1 MNSTQRTV
9 SDVMTQ
15 TVVAVSR
22 TAPYKEIVKTLA
34 DWNVSAMPVLEG
46 EGRVIGVV
54 SEADLLPKEEFKDHD
69 PTRFEQLRRIDDLVK
84 AGAATAGDLMSTPAI
99 TIHAN
104 ATVAEAARVMVHKGV
119 KRLPVV
125 DAEGMLTGIV
135 SRSDLLKVYL
145 RDDADIAQEVR
156 DEVIARLFRNRKPTV
171 EAHVAEGVV
180 TLSGSL
186 DDAALVP
193 LVARLVRA
201 VEGVVNVELQLTAP
215 TAEHR
220 IPEPP
225 VVGPQF

>member
-22 TAPYKEIVKTLA
+22 SAPYKEIARTLA
-34 DWNVSAMPVLEG
+34 EWKVSAVPVLEG

-54 SEADLLPKEEFKDHD
+54 SEADLLPKEEFKDSD
-69 PTRFEQLRRIDDLVK
+69 PARFDRLRRIDDLAK
-84 AGAATAGDLMSTPAI
+84 AAGSTAEDLMSTPAV
-99 TIHAN
+99 TIHAY
-104 ATVAEAARVMVHKGV
+104 ATVAEAARAMARKGV

-125 DAEGMLTGIV
+125 DEEGMLAGIV

-145 RDDADIAQEVR
+145 RDDEEIAREVR
-156 DEVIARLFRNRKPTV
+156 EEIVARLFRNQEPTV
-171 EAHVAEGVV
+171 EVHVTEGVV

-186 DDAALVP
+186 ADASMVP

-201 VEGVVNVELQLTAP
+201 VEGVVNVELRLTTPA
-215 TAEHR
+215 A
-220 IPEPP
+220 
-225 VVGPQF
+225 GPQA

>member
-22 TAPYKEIVKTLA
+22 SAPYKEIARTLA
-34 DWNVSAMPVLEG
+34 EWKVSAVPVLEG

-54 SEADLLPKEEFKDHD
+54 SEADLLPKEEFKDGD
-69 PTRFEQLRRIDDLVK
+69 PARFDRLRRIDDLAK
-84 AGAATAGDLMSTPAI
+84 AAGGTAEDLMSAPAV
-99 TIHAN
+99 TIHAY
-104 ATVAEAARVMVHKGV
+104 ATVAEAARAMARKGV

-125 DAEGMLTGIV
+125 DEQGMLAGIV

-145 RDDADIAQEVR
+145 RDDEDIAREVGE
-156 DEVIARLFRNRKPTV
+156 EVVARLFRNRKPTV
-171 EAHVAEGVV
+171 EVTVTEGVV

-186 DDAALVP
+186 ADTSMVP

-201 VEGVVNVELQLTAP
+201 VEGVVNVELRLTTPA
-215 TAEHR
+215 AGAGV
-220 IPEPP
+220 PEPP
-225 VVGPQF
+225 VDDPQA

>member
-22 TAPYKEIVKTLA
+22 SAPYKEIARTLA
-34 DWNVSAMPVLEG
+34 EWKVSAVPVLEG

-54 SEADLLPKEEFKDHD
+54 SEADLLPKEEFKDSD
-69 PTRFEQLRRIDDLVK
+69 PARFDRLRRIDDLAK
-84 AGAATAGDLMSTPAI
+84 AAGGTAEDLMSSPAV
-99 TIHAN
+99 TIHAY
-104 ATVAEAARVMVHKGV
+104 ATVAEAARAMARKGV

-125 DAEGMLTGIV
+125 DEQGMLAGIV

-145 RDDADIAQEVR
+145 RDDEDIAREVGE
-156 DEVIARLFRNRKPTV
+156 EVVARLFRNREPTV
-171 EAHVAEGVV
+171 EVTVTEGVV

-186 DDAALVP
+186 ADTSMVP

-201 VEGVVNVELQLTAP
+201 VEGVVNVELRLTAP
-215 TAEHR
+215 AAGPGA
-220 IPEPP
+220 PEPP
-225 VVGPQF
+225 VGDPQA

>member
-22 TAPYKEIVKTLA
+22 SAPYKEIARTLA
-34 DWNVSAMPVLEG
+34 EWKVSAVPVLEG

-54 SEADLLPKEEFKDHD
+54 SEADLLPKEEFKDSD
-69 PTRFEQLRRIDDLVK
+69 PARFDRLRRIDDLAK
-84 AGAATAGDLMSTPAI
+84 AAGSTAEDLMSTPAV
-99 TIHAN
+99 TIHAY
-104 ATVAEAARVMVHKGV
+104 ATVAEAARAMARKGV

-125 DAEGMLTGIV
+125 DEEGMLAGIV

-145 RDDADIAQEVR
+145 RDDEDIAREVR
-156 DEVIARLFRNRKPTV
+156 EEIVARLFRNQEPTV
-171 EAHVAEGVV
+171 EVHVTEGVV

-186 DDAALVP
+186 ADASMVP

-201 VEGVVNVELQLTAP
+201 VEGVVNVELRLTTPA
-215 TAEHR
+215 A
-220 IPEPP
+220 
-225 VVGPQF
+225 GPQA